1 MRSIFMRRLLFTA
14 VICALLIS
22 LGAAIN
28 STYALDNYVKL
39 ENALRDGSIIEAS
52 KPSDDDGTFYVR
64 AHEDKIGVFD
74 SQNNLLYTVE
84 VYIKTLPANDRAL
97 LTEGIRAQS
106 CEELYEILG
115 DYDA

>member
-1 MRSIFMRRLLFTA
+1 MRTIFIRRLLFTA
-14 VICALLIS
+14 VICTLLTS

-28 STYALDNYVKL
+28 STYAVDNYVKL
-39 ENALRDGSIIEAS
+39 QNALHDSSIMEAS
-52 KPSDDDGTFYVR
+52 KSSNTDGTFYVR

-74 SQNNLLYTVE
+74 SGDNLLYTVE

-97 LTEGIRAQS
+97 LTKGIRAHS
-106 CEELYEILG
+106 SEELYEILG